1 METAYIA
8 ANKQTL
14 LSRLLESEH
23 KFTAAAAVPEAC
35 ARVRPAE
42 GSWSVLEVAE
52 HIVLSDRGMLKR
64 YRDAGENTRPLNLDA
79 ERFTE
84 TLGRD
89 LSSKRQAP
97 PHVHPTGQFA
107 ALAEALR
114 EYRRTRAE
122 IVRLIEHS
130 QDDFRTKLVL
140 HPLLEMD
147 GYQLFLLIAAH
158 SERHTRQIEA
168 VKRSVAYGAANR
180 QRTAS

>member
-14 LSRLLESEH
+14 LSRLLETEH
-23 KFTAAAAVPEAC
+23 KFTAAAAVPEEC
-35 ARVRPAE
+35 ARVRPTE

-64 YRDAGENTRPLNLDA
+64 YRDAGENTHPLNLDA
-79 ERFTE
+79 ERFIE
-84 TLGRD
+84 TMGRD
-89 LSSKRQAP
+89 LSIRRQAP
-97 PHVHPTGQFA
+97 PHVQPTGQFA
-107 ALAEALR
+107 SLAEALH

-122 IVRLIEHS
+122 IVRLIES
-130 QDDFRTKLVL
+130 SEEDFRTKLVP
-140 HPLLEMD
+140 HPLMEMD

-168 VKRSVAYGAANR
+168 VKGSATYRAANR
-180 QRTAS
+180 QATAS